1 MHSPSRG
8 RLLPRVVAVA
18 VEAEVVHLRL
28 LEEVVEEAAGVPPY
42 RRVVVVAV
50 VPAAERK
57 GLLPL
62 VLVAAMGELVEEE
75 RGHLSVVMGAGQVR
89 WSAAVVAEVVRA
101 RSWGVAVVPN
111 PLAEAQGRAA

>member
-18 VEAEVVHLRL
+18 VEAEVVRLRL

-62 VLVAAMGELVEEE
+62 VPVAAKGELVEGAP
-75 RGHLSVVMGAGQVR
+75 GHLSVVMAAGQVH
-89 WSAAVVAEVVRA
+89 WSAAVVVAVQA
-101 RSWGVAVVPN
+101 RLWGVAVARN
-111 PLAEAQGRAA
+111 PLEAARERAV

>member
-62 VLVAAMGELVEEE
+62 VLVAAMEVLEEE

-89 WSAAVVAEVVRA
+89 WSAAVVVVVRA
-101 RSWGVAVVPN
+101 HSWGVAVVPN
-111 PLAEAQGRAA
+111 PLAAAQERAA